1 MMIPTILK
9 DLIKI
14 KKFDVSIAVVLGIIL
29 IGLVGPS
36 LYPVDPTD
44 MSAPAELP
52 PSNKYPLG
60 TDYFG
65 RDMLAQLLHGIK
77 NSLYIGVVAASISL
91 IIGVTIGVISAYK
104 GGVIDNSLMLLTD
117 IVYALPSILLMI
129 LLAAYLNERNP
140 IFVALV
146 IGVTSWP
153 WVARAVRSQTLSLK
167 SREFIYMS
175 RMAALSDIKIMFKDL
190 LPNIASYIFMSFVLL
205 MSAAMIAEAGLSMIG
220 LGVTRGVSLGI
231 ILYWAQVMEA
241 IRRGVWWWFV
251 PPGICLVALATALLV
266 LSTALDEYFNPR
278 LRGR

>member
-1 MMIPTILK
+1 MIPTILK